1 MLQRLTIENYVLID
15 SLDISFP
22 AGLVIL
28 SGETGAGKSV
38 LLGALS
44 LLFGARADAAAVL
57 KEDRNCV
64 VEAEFSDG
72 ALLRRVISRNGR
84 SRAFLNDEPLPLAE
98 LAAEAGRRIDIHAQ
112 HSHLLLADSRFQLSV
127 IDRFADTARELADY
141 RAGYARCRSL
151 REAIRQAEEELERAR
166 AEQDYREFQF
176 RQLEDARLVPG
187 ELERLEEEHR
197 RLAHAGE
204 LREGLAGVQEAFR
217 YGETSLDAVLKE
229 AVHGLERLSRLMD
242 GLRPLSERLH
252 ACRIELADIDAE
264 VERAADGLEISPQR
278 LEEVEDRMGRLYD
291 LLKRHRCANLEELIA
306 RKEELDRQ
314 LADTG
319 MLEERLSG
327 LRKELEL
334 AERETADRAA
344 VLGQKRRSALPSL
357 CQEIEQGIRA
367 LEMPYARFEI
377 GASAAPEYQPDGY
390 DRFEFRFSANGGEP
404 ADISRTASGGELSRV
419 MLVLKAL
426 MARFAEMP
434 TLVFDE
440 IDTGV
445 SGKTADRMGRMIG
458 EMGRSMQIFAIT
470 HLPQIA
476 SRPGAHYLVYK
487 EFDADRNPRTR
498 LRLLSPEERVREVA
512 RMLSGSELTPAAMA
526 NAQEMI
532 KLNSEL

>member
-15 SLDISFP
+15 SLEISFP

-72 ALLRRVISRNGR
+72 TLLRRVISRSGR
-84 SRAFLNDEPLPLAE
+84 SRAFLNDEPVPLAE
-98 LAAEAGRRIDIHAQ
+98 LAAETRRRIDIHAQ

-127 IDRFADTARELADY
+127 IDRFADTGQELADY
-141 RAGYARCRSL
+141 RESYARCRSL
-151 REAIRQAEEELERAR
+151 REAIRQAEAELEQAV
-166 AEQDYREFQF
+166 AERDYREFQF
-176 RQLEDARLVPG
+176 RQLEEARLVPG
-187 ELERLEEEHR
+187 ELERLEDEHR

-204 LREGLAGVQEAFR
+204 LREGLAGVLASFR
-217 YGETSLDAVLKE
+217 YGESSLDAVLKDAE
-229 AVHGLERLSRLMD
+229 HGLERLSRLMD
-242 GLRPLSERLH
+242 GLHPLAERLH
-252 ACRIELADIDAE
+252 ACRIELADIDADLE
-264 VERAADGLEISPQR
+264 HTAEGLEISPQR
-278 LEEVEDRMGRLYD
+278 LQEVEDRMSRLYD
-291 LLKRHRCANLEELIA
+291 LLKRHRCSDIGELIG

-314 LADTG
+314 LSDTG
-319 MLEERLSG
+319 ILEERLSG
-327 LRKELEL
+327 LRKELEQ
-334 AERETADRAA
+334 AERDTAVRAA
-344 VLGQKRRSALPSL
+344 ALGGRRRSALPAL
-357 CQEIEQGIRA
+357 CREIEQGIRA
-367 LEMPYARFEI
+367 LEMPFARFEI
-377 GASAAPEYQPDGY
+377 AASAVTEYLPDGC
-390 DRFEFRFSANGGEP
+390 DRFEFRFSANGGDP

-487 EFDADRNPRTR
+487 EFDAQRNPRTR
-498 LRLLSPEERVREVA
+498 LKLLSAEERVREVA
-512 RMLSGSELTPAAMA
+512 RMLSGSELTPAALA